1 MTVQM
6 VEMVRNAYQMHY
18 VNNLTNAETPD
29 YKTNHVM
36 GKGRNTIPM
45 TRTQMGAAMQSCPT
59 WTW

>member
-36 GKGRNTIPM
+36 GKGEIRS
-45 TRTQMGAAMQSCPT
+45 Q
-59 WTW
+59 